1 MRKYLVLIICLFSFH
16 AFADV
21 KAFIPK
27 QNNELPDAY
36 GIKII
41 DIMGKEES
49 FEIASH
55 RLNNGLFE
63 FVTKDDIWNWIVMD
77 NIKRIEFDKRFSK
90 IIVIKEKND

>member
-1 MRKYLVLIICLFSFH
+1 
-16 AFADV
+16 
-21 KAFIPK
+21 
-27 QNNELPDAY
+27 
-36 GIKII
+36 
-41 DIMGKEES
+41 MGKEES